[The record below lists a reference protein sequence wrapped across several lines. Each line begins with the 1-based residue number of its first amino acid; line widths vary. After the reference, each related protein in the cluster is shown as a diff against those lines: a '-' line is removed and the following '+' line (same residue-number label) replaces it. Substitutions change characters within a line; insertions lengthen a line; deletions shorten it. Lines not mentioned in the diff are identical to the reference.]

1 MRYLTVLQHSE
12 EDCGA
17 ACLATVA
24 RYYGRILTIGH
35 AREVVGT
42 GQLGTTLL
50 GLERGA
56 QALGFDAQAV
66 KASPAL
72 IDQIEAAPL
81 PAIIHWKGYHWVV
94 LYGKQR
100 HRYVVADPGVG
111 LRYLK
116 RQELVEAWPSGM
128 MLLLTPDPQ
137 RFDLQPDDTIPGIGR
152 FLSQARR
159 DRGLLLEVAALNL
172 ALGVLALAVPLALQ
186 VLTDDVLIRGDLDL
200 LKTLVIG
207 VGSLLLF
214 SSGLQ
219 HIQANLTAHF
229 SQRLELGLM
238 LAFGRQLLRLPTP
251 YYETHRSG
259 EVTSRLRDIQDIN
272 ALVTQAVIT
281 LPMEGFIALVSL
293 AVMLAYNLKLFGV
306 ALAVT
311 LAMPLPTVLVL
322 RTLRQRLRDMLV
334 TSSENQAVLV
344 ETFKGAITLKASN
357 AAPQLWSDLQIRF
370 GRLGNLT
377 LGALRLAVVTQV
389 LALLAADLGT
399 LVILALGSLLVI
411 RQDLSIGQLI
421 AFNKMNLNLVLF
433 TSRLVMFAYEFV
445 RVQTIMQRL
454 AEVLEATPEEQE
466 VDRPWVTLS
475 GEAEIVCTDLSFH
488 YPGQPELLDHL
499 SLRIPGGQVTA
510 IVGASGCGKSTLA
523 KLLARLYVPQAG
535 QLRLGNFNQGDLA
548 LECWRQQVVLV
559 PQEAHFWTRTI
570 LQNFRLSHPQASF
583 EAIVAACQ
591 ITGAD
596 AFISRLPDQYRT
608 ILGEFG
614 ANLSGGQRQR
624 LALARALVGDPP
636 VLILDESTGA
646 LDPASEAR
654 VLAGLLA
661 QRQGKTT
668 ILISHRPPVVNRA
681 DWMIVL
687 EAGQV
692 VTTGSPASLRTMP
705 GLHQEF
711 LGSHDK

>member
-1 MRYLTVLQHSE
+1 MRYPTVLQHSE

-24 RYYGRILTIGH
+24 RYHGRLLAIGH

-66 KASPAL
+66 KASAAL

-94 LYGKQR
+94 LYGKR
-100 HRYVVADPGVG
+100 GNRYVVADPGVG

-116 RQELVEAWPSGM
+116 RQELVQAWANGM

-137 RFDLQPDDTIPGIGR
+137 RFDQQPDDVIPGIGR
-152 FLSQARR
+152 FLSHAAR

-172 ALGVLALAVPLALQ
+172 ALGLLALAVPLALQ

-214 SSGLQ
+214 SAGLQ
-219 HIQANLTAHF
+219 QIQANLTAHF

-238 LAFGRQLLRLPTP
+238 LAFGRQLLRLPTS

-259 EVTSRLRDIQDIN
+259 EVTSRLRDIQEIN
-272 ALVTQAVIT
+272 SLVTQAVIT

-293 AVMLAYNLKLFGV
+293 GLMLAYNLKLFGL
-306 ALAVT
+306 ALGIT
-311 LAMPLPTVLVL
+311 LLMILPTVLVL
-322 RTLRQRLRDMLV
+322 RRLRQKIRDMLV
-334 TSSENQAVLV
+334 TSSDNQAVLV

-357 AAPQLWSDLQIRF
+357 VAPQLWSDLQIRF

-389 LALLAADLGT
+389 LSLLTADLGT
-399 LVILALGSLLVI
+399 LAILGLGSLLVI
-411 RQDLSIGQLI
+411 DQQLSIGQLI

-433 TSRLVMFAYEFV
+433 TSRGVMFTYELI
-445 RVQTIMQRL
+445 RVQAIMQRL
-454 AEVLEATPEEQE
+454 AEVLEATPETDQ
-466 VDRPWVTLS
+466 DGAKPWVSLS
-475 GEAEIVCTDLSFH
+475 AQGDMVCTNLSFH
-488 YPGQPELLDHL
+488 YPGRQEVLQNLAMT
-499 SLRIPGGQVTA
+499 IPGGQVTA

-523 KLLARLYVPQAG
+523 KLLASLYRPQGG

-596 AFISRLPDQYRT
+596 GFISQLPDQYHT
-608 ILGEFG
+608 VLGEFG
-614 ANLSGGQRQR
+614 ANLSGGQKQR
-624 LALARALVGDPP
+624 LALARALVSDPP

-646 LDPASEAR
+646 LDPASETA
-654 VLAGLLA
+654 VLAALLDH
-661 QRQGKTT
+661 RRGKTT

-681 DWMIVL
+681 DWVIVV

-692 VTTGSPASLRTMP
+692 VMTGSPAQLKTIP
-705 GLHQEF
+705 GHHQEF
-711 LGSHDK
+711 LGG